1 MIPSRRSCRW
11 ACRSRPRRS
20 AKTGST
26 GPALPDLFPAS
37 FPGVKTSR
45 DSFLVDIDLDRL
57 KERITDYF
65 DAELSHEEI
74 AQRYPVAMK
83 NLSGAVVSIAREV
96 RATLLSRGGPSEAGF
111 VRYAYRPIETRWLYW
126 ESETKLLDAKRADY
140 KPHVF
145 EGNLWLVTP
154 QKQRKEWSPPLIN
167 SSLGDIN
174 QMDGSTAYI
183 PAWLRDTGLGAD
195 ENWRAA
201 HSQPLVRRA
210 TLPRPSRLGRGRP
223 LLPRARRAPRSRIPR
238 GQRWRPAH
246 GVAAYPL
253 PGWTE
258 FSAPALRRGGSRTA
272 PTVAVNGNAPSADQ
286 SVIPTEVGTQ
296 TPTDAADPSVTPA
309 KTRPV
314 PGRGIYPPSDAAQAL
329 ATSAAR
335 GRQLAHLLDSDT
347 PVPGVTAG
355 TLRPEIAAIAVPAT
369 SDDRNMTGKDFALTA
384 GWGHY
389 GAGEAVMPG
398 QGKAIERAYTPAER
412 DALPSRHTGASRNP
426 ELPSQPKPLGQGET
440 ANRAPESISAA
451 SILGEN
457 HLRHLP
463 QRARL
468 LAQRPRQRL
477 ALQARRLPSPQ
488 EMALLPRTHHPP
500 PPLKPEE
507 VQHFTDTAR
516 RIGAILQITSSD
528 AP

>member
-1 MIPSRRSCRW
+1 MVNEDW
-11 ACRSRPRRS
+11 FDW
-20 AKTGST
+20 
-26 GPALPDLFPAS
+26 PALPDLFPAS

-45 DSFLVDIDLDRL
+45 DSFLVDIDPDRL

-154 QKQRKEWSPPLIN
+154 QKQRKEWSPPLIT

-195 ENWRAA
+195 ETGVQRIPNLSSAA
-201 HSQPLVRRA
+201 QRYLD
-210 TLPRPSRLGRGRP
+210 RLGLGVEDLFYHVLAVLHDPAYREANAGALRMEW
-223 LLPRARRAPRSRIPR
+223 PRI
-238 GQRWRPAH
+238 
-246 GVAAYPL
+246 PL

-258 FSAPALRRGGSRTA
+258 FSAPALGRGGSRTA

-286 SVIPTEVGTQ
+286 SVIPAQAGIQ
-296 TPTDAADPSVTPA
+296 TPTDAADPSVIPV

-314 PGRGIYPPSDAAQAL
+314 PGRGIHPASDAAQAL
-329 ATSAAR
+329 AVSAAR

-347 PVPGVTAG
+347 PVPGVTTGA
-355 TLRPEIAAIAVPAT
+355 LRSEIAAIAVPAT
-369 SDDRNMTGKDFALTA
+369 IDDRNMKDDDFALTA

-389 GAGEAVMPG
+389 GSGEAVMPG
-398 QGKAIERAYTPAER
+398 QGKVIERAYTTAER
-412 DALPSRHTGASRNP
+412 NALPSRHSGANRNP
-426 ELPSQPKPLGQGET
+426 ELPSQPRPLRQGET

-451 SILGEN
+451 SILGETTFDIYLN
-457 HLRHLP
+457 D
-463 QRARL
+463 RAYWRNVPANVWHYKL
-468 LAQRPRQRL
+468 GGYQVLKKWLSYREHTILNR
-477 ALQARRLPSPQ
+477 
-488 EMALLPRTHHPP
+488 
-500 PPLKPEE
+500 PLKPEE

-516 RIGAILQITSSD
+516 RIGAILIECNQTCRQYTPSNEIREIE
-528 AP
+528 